1 MSIIFDFVYVFESA
15 YIECVYAIKHLS
27 DYPLYVKYNKLHSQI
42 YLSMHVLR

>member
-15 YIECVYAIKHLS
+15 YIECVYATHMS

-42 YLSMHVLR
+42 YL